1 MLGVVFVQFPLN
13 QGLQWQHPLKNVI
26 TGARSD
32 ITVLREIH
40 LYSCDK
46 KCTVNGHFSYPS
58 VHSICSYS
66 YNNFKP
72 LTHILHIR
80 AGQDT
85 LFIYH
90 TGNRLLHQPDVLQK
104 GVGFGE
110 RFSEGLKDKRET
122 KPVSQDSTV
131 LAGNELHTC
140 AKPETLLFKTGTLT
154 HFHFVQTME

>member
-1 MLGVVFVQFPLN
+1 MLGVIFVQFPLN

-26 TGARSD
+26 TGARRD

-72 LTHILHIR
+72 LIHILHIR

-90 TGNRLLHQPDVLQK
+90 MGNRLLRQPDVLQK
-104 GVGFGE
+104 GVDFGE
-110 RFSEGLKDKRET
+110 RFSEGLKDKRESKT
-122 KPVSQDSTV
+122 VSQDSAV
-131 LAGNELHTC
+131 LAGNHSC
-140 AKPETLLFKTGTLT
+140 T
-154 HFHFVQTME
+154 HVPSQKLCFSKQAL